1 MDQNLKKKN
10 VPSDKCFSHRQK
22 IFLGC
27 TYFAIQCFC
36 SSNHWQSI
44 TAVLVSFCFCKQT
57 KAAWWDS
64 VQENKVK
71 DTSRRNYPSWSL
83 FQYYQFF
90 VDKYNVN
97 HNIVSLKLL
106 IFFKT
111 SIVLHIKLKWCT
123 VLSYCHINLDSSK
136 QPYKFSISS
145 FYSVPKLPLLFS
157 G

>member
-1 MDQNLKKKN
+1 MAQKLKKKN

-27 TYFAIQCFC
+27 NTHYTYFVIQCFY
-36 SSNHWQSI
+36 SSNHWLSI
-44 TAVLVSFCFCKQT
+44 YKNFEGHSEEYYCIHHVFLRTMSLLTTTVLVSFCFCKQT
-57 KAAWWDS
+57 KAARWDS

-71 DTSRRNYPSWSL
+71 DTSRHNCASWSL
-83 FQYYQFF
+83 FQYYHFF

-111 SIVLHIKLKWCT
+111 SIVLHIKLK
-123 VLSYCHINLDSSK
+123 
-136 QPYKFSISS
+136 
-145 FYSVPKLPLLFS
+145 
-157 G
+157 